1 VEEDVG
7 AQRKELDFKK
17 KKEELIRFLESKD
30 NAVMV
35 LATSHGGQALA
46 RNVLIASDG
55 LDLYLFTW
63 KHSRKCAQIQANP
76 RVALCKDN
84 VQIEGIA
91 EVLGDLLAEEIKK
104 YTDILRGRF
113 PDAIKQWEHRPAM
126 VIIRVRPTF
135 VVVGASTDPPC
146 LEYLDLGNE
155 AAYAEQ
161 WACY

>member
-1 VEEDVG
+1 MG
-7 AQRKELDFKK
+7 AERLRKELDFAE
-17 KKEELIRFLESKD
+17 KKELLIRFLAAKD

-35 LATSHGGQALA
+35 LATSHEDRVLA

-63 KHSRKCAQIQANP
+63 RHSRKCAQIQANP

-84 VQIEGIA
+84 VQIEGVA
-91 EVLGDLLAEEIKK
+91 EILGDLIAEETKEH
-104 YTDILRGRF
+104 TSMMRDRF
-113 PDAIKQWEHRPAM
+113 PDAIKQWEHRPGM
-126 VIIRVRPTF
+126 VIVRVRPTF
-135 VVVGASTDPPC
+135 VVVGGSADPPC
-146 LEYLDLGNE
+146 PEFLDLENE